1 MPPRKYVPVLAI
13 LLAGV
18 AVGGGCSLFGPTTEK
33 SQAELILSEAAVCE
47 SIGNGLQGLAD
58 SGAVAKLDA
67 KGRALLDS
75 ARGIARPF
83 CSDPKNPPKDLVSAS
98 VKLIQVSGQ
107 IAGLAAAVGK

>member
-1 MPPRKYVPVLAI
+1 MNHRILPVLAI
-13 LLAGV
+13 VLAGV
-18 AVGGGCSLFGPTTEK
+18 AVGGGCSEK

-47 SIGNGLQGLAD
+47 SIGNGLLAIAPSVD
-58 SGAVAKLDA
+58 KLDA
-67 KGRALLDS
+67 KGRAMLDS